1 MIKPF
6 EWLIAT
12 RYLRSKRKDSFISVV
27 GIFSLVGI
35 ALGVATLIVVMSVMN
50 GYHKIFLNNILGIQG
65 HLVAVNTTG
74 KFSDHDSYAEEI
86 SKIQGVK
93 FVAPIVIAQSMAVK
107 DSYSS
112 GVIVRGISADKL
124 EQKPLVKNSV
134 KPNVLNEFEKGE
146 GVIVGI
152 DLARTLRIKAGD
164 EVKIITTDTNS
175 TVFGSIPRIKTF
187 RVAGTFDVGLYQH
200 NSTTIFMPLD
210 QAQQLYRYG
219 NTVTEVEIMT
229 TDPENMDRLKNA
241 IKNVSG
247 NHITLVDWRKA
258 QDKWLNA
265 LAVERNVMFL
275 ILTLIILVAVF
286 NIVSSLI
293 MLVKEKSRGIAIL
306 RTIGT
311 PRTSILKIFM
321 ICGSMLGFIGTM
333 IGAILG
339 ISFALNIE
347 NIRRF
352 LESLTGTSLFD
363 PVIYFLTKIPSD
375 LDIVSVIFVV
385 LLSLFFSVISTIYPA
400 LRASSLKPTEV
411 LRYE

>member
-12 RYLRSKRKDSFISVV
+12 RYLKSKRKDSFISVV

-74 KFSDHDSYAEEI
+74 KFSDYDSYAEEI

-134 KPNVLNEFEKGE
+134 KPNVLNEFKKGE

-219 NTVTEVEIMT
+219 DTVTEVEIMT

-321 ICGSMLGFIGTM
+321 ICGSMLGFIGTF
-333 IGAILG
+333 IGAVLG

>member
-74 KFSDHDSYAEEI
+74 KFSDYDSYAEEI

-124 EQKPLVKNSV
+124 EQKPLVKNSI
-134 KPNVLNEFEKGE
+134 KPNVLEEFKKGE
-146 GVIVGI
+146 GVIVGV
-152 DLARTLRIKAGD
+152 DLARTLRLRAGD
-164 EVKIITTDTNS
+164 ELKIITTDTTS

-219 NTVTEVEIMT
+219 DTVTEVEIMT
-229 TDPENMDRLKNA
+229 ADPENMDRLKNA

-247 NHITLVDWRKA
+247 NHIALVDWRKA

-286 NIVSSLI
+286 NIISSLI

-339 ISFALNIE
+339 IIFALNIE

-352 LESLTGTSLFD
+352 LESLTGTTLFD

-375 LDIVSVIFVV
+375 LDIVSVIFIV
-385 LLSLFFSVISTIYPA
+385 LLSIFFSVISTIYPA

>member
-6 EWLIAT
+6 EWLIAA
-12 RYLRSKRKDSFISVV
+12 RYLKSKRKDSFISVV

-74 KFSDHDSYAEEI
+74 KFSDYDSYAEEI